1 MINPEDAWMP
11 LADAC
16 PPAPDLSVVHLA
28 LDLAVDEAPLDP
40 AKPVAPAKATV
51 RLRGHASQPT
61 YLVVWQTGVGK
72 PRALDGL
79 GPNSWAKATIDV
91 PAVGTFTAGPKLD
104 DVVYALISTAYPPDA
119 LPVAGVALGQPA
131 TALTSADPNVAC
143 WAGPAGEPLVV
154 TLTVARPR

>member
-1 MINPEDAWMP
+1 MP

-16 PPAPDLSVVHLA
+16 PPAPDLSVVHVA

-40 AKPVAPAKATV
+40 TKPVAPAKATV
-51 RLRGHASQPT
+51 RLRGQSSQAA
-61 YLVVWQTGVGK
+61 YLVVWQTGTGK

-79 GPNSWAKATIDV
+79 GPNNWAKATPEV
-91 PAVGTFTAGPKLD
+91 AVVGTFTASPKLD

-119 LPVAGVALGQPA
+119 FPAAGVALGQPA
-131 TALTSADPNVAC
+131 TALTSADPHVAC

-154 TLTVARPR
+154 TLTVGRPR